1 MISSSDFPRLVPES
15 VGHSGEDCK
24 RLALEA
30 QEVVGVVLSAKLALL
45 LAWPRVQLL
54 LEGPSCVV
62 VACHAF
68 LDAYLEEACLGV
80 ASYGEA
86 CQAFHEA
93 A

>member
-1 MISSSDFPRLVPES
+1 MISSFDFPILAPEWAEHWD
-15 VGHSGEDCK
+15 GDCK
-24 RLALEA
+24 RPSLVVA
-30 QEVVGVVLSAKLALL
+30 EVVGVVLSAKLALL